1 MKKISFLF
9 CSILLSLLASCAPSV
24 PDDAIDAKCCANVYP
39 DNANATLPP
48 NIAPLNFMVSEGG
61 EDCVVRIHG
70 DKTSDEILVQGPMVE
85 VDVDD
90 WHSLLQKCKGGNVYT
105 DIYVKADNGKWYRY
119 NTITNPV
126 AQDECDE
133 FVTYRL
139 IEPSYVDY
147 EGMSL
152 VQRNVTNFEEH
163 IVYSNRMQGEGDNG
177 QCINCH
183 VAQDYNRN
191 GHSQFHVR
199 QYNGGTLLLYGK
211 SASKVNLNTDSTL
224 AAGVYPAW
232 HPKANLIAYSVN
244 ETGQVFHTRNIQKI
258 EVIDYASDLI
268 LYDVDANKVY
278 DIDKRKDEFE
288 TFPTWSPDGQTLYF
302 ASVHYEQKGDDI
314 DNELNTAY
322 QSLKYNV
329 YARQFNQKTMKFG
342 ERRLVLDA
350 SAIGKSAAFPR
361 ISPDGRYMLVA
372 LADYGQFHIW
382 HHSSDLYVLDLKT
395 NSLRP
400 LAEANS
406 LYAESYHNWSSNG
419 RWILFASRREDG
431 NYTRL
436 YMSYFDKQGKIHKPV
451 LLPQKSADTYKRLFK
466 SFNVPEW
473 MVKGVKADMMRI
485 ENSLSQPAMPAQYAG
500 SALEKPDACVT
511 AESNVYVG
519 KANIY
524 K

>member
-1 MKKISFLF
+1 MRKITFF
-9 CSILLSLLASCAPSV
+9 VCSLLLLLVASCAPSV
-24 PDDAIDAKCCANVYP
+24 HDGAIDANRMANVYP
-39 DNANATLPP
+39 DNADAVLPP
-48 NIAPLNFMVSEGG
+48 NIAPLNFMVNEGG
-61 EDCVVRIHG
+61 GECVVRIYS
-70 DKTSDEILVQGPMVE
+70 DKTQDEIIVNGPKVDI
-85 VDVDD
+85 DVDD
-90 WHSLLQKCKGGNVYT
+90 WHSLLQKAKGGHLFT
-105 DIYVKADNGKWYRY
+105 DIYAQDTDGKWYKY
-119 NTITNPV
+119 NTIVNMV
-126 AQDECDE
+126 AQEPCDE

-152 VQRNVTNFEEH
+152 VQRNVTDFDER
-163 IVYSNRMQGEGDNG
+163 IIYSNRMQGEGDNG

-183 VAQDYNRN
+183 VAQNYNRS

-199 QYNGGTLLLYGK
+199 QYNGGTLLVDGK
-211 SASKVNLNTDSTL
+211 GATKVNLKTDSTL

-244 ETGQVFHTRNIQKI
+244 ETGQVFHTRDLQKI

-268 LYDVDANKVY
+268 LYDVAANKVY
-278 DIDKRKDEFE
+278 DIDNRKDEFE

-302 ASVHYEQKGDDI
+302 ASAHYEQQGNDI
-314 DNELNTAY
+314 DAELDSAY

-329 YARQFNQKTMKFG
+329 YARPFNLKTMKFG
-342 ERRLVLDA
+342 ERRLILDA
-350 SAIGKSAAFPR
+350 KAIGKSAAFPR

-382 HHSSDLYVLDLKT
+382 HRSSDLYVLDLRT
-395 NSLRP
+395 NELRP

-406 LYAESYHNWSSNG
+406 PYAESYHNWSSNG

-436 YMSYFDKQGKIHKPV
+436 YMSYFDKQGKAHKPV
-451 LLPQKSADTYKRLFK
+451 LLPQRSPDTYKRLFK

-473 MVKGVKADMMRI
+473 MVRGVDADMMRI
-485 ENSLSQPAMPAQYAG
+485 ENSLAQPAKPAQYAG
-500 SALEKPDACVT
+500 SALLAPYQTQSSSGIHTTSK
-511 AESNVYVG
+511 G
-519 KANIY
+519 NIY